1 MALPFEDNAKE
12 YEPSQVWYGGTP
24 MQSSASEI
32 AKMNEDAEAERNTT
46 PAGWAWEEDGELIEL
61 NPFQLKKLFNK
72 LDEKKAFDKILPMGF
87 LKTKDYVTGKYRS
100 ATKEDVDEVSY
111 PLPEIPERFLDIST
125 GGEKEPLDEK
135 SLLQKDLPYYQ
146 KQLPLV
152 ENNKFHFPTFN
163 EMTDWLVTPSDP
175 INSEDNPFYR
185 MWREENEK
193 GDKADKKKL
202 ADLERATKIYGIEAD
217 KNAWEAVKQYNENEQ
232 PKPLHWL
239 GENLD
244 LFDFLTAPVGVG
256 LAPAKAL
263 AKMGPITRLLA
274 ETGIQSGLEAAHS
287 GIEGENAGVGA
298 LTGGL
303 SAIVPGIGGAVQGHR
318 LLAKNVPNDKNIIAQ
333 GLSWMGED
341 ASPEIKGE
349 IARRITY
356 PTITDKPLLT
366 ISNIDKEINRRIP
379 ENLTRTIGDPDVVRM
394 GNRRITSQPS
404 ITSKERAE
412 IPHEW
417 EFTDL
422 PDEAYELGFEPELK
436 ESFTHDIRDLIKEIP
451 ELSMFDRTARKEF
464 NSFKVG
470 EGGVSNVE
478 QRIMDEIPDREYV
491 TLPDLV
497 KALNRF
503 KPQNKAE
510 IVLKERLLSK
520 LGQIKFTPK
529 GVITKSAPM
538 LPAWEETVKN
548 LTGQGKLSAFH
559 NILNAPFREIERD
572 ALREGPI
579 SNILGVNNND

>member
-1 MALPFEDNAKE
+1 
-12 YEPSQVWYGGTP
+12 

-100 ATKEDVDEVSY
+100 ATQEDVDEVSY
-111 PLPEIPERFLDIST
+111 PLPEIPDRFLDIST
-125 GGEKEPLDEK
+125 GGEKKPLDEK
-135 SLLQKDLPYYQ
+135 SLLQKDLPYHQ
-146 KQLPLV
+146 RQLPLV
-152 ENNKFHFPTFN
+152 ENNEFHFPTFN

-185 MWREENEK
+185 MWRDENLK

-232 PKPLHWL
+232 PKALNWL

-263 AKMGPITRLLA
+263 AKMGPIARLIA
-274 ETGIQSGLEAAHS
+274 ETGIQTGLEAAHS
-287 GIEGENAGVGA
+287 GIEGENPAVGA
-298 LTGGL
+298 VTGGL
-303 SAIVPGIGGAVQGHR
+303 SAIVPGIGGAVQGNR
-318 LLAKNVPNDKNIIAQ
+318 LLAKNVPNDKNIISQ

-341 ASPEIKGE
+341 ASPEIRGQ

-379 ENLTRTIGDPDVVRM
+379 ENLTRTIGDPDIVRM
-394 GNRRITSQPS
+394 GNRRITSQPN

-417 EFTDL
+417 EFTNL

-451 ELSMFDRTARKEF
+451 ESPMFDRTARKEF
-464 NSFKVG
+464 NTFKVG
-470 EGGVSNVE
+470 EGGISNVE

-520 LGQIKFTPK
+520 LGQIKFTPE
-529 GVITKSAPM
+529 GVVKKSAPM

-548 LTGQGKLSAFH
+548 LTGQGKFSAFN
-559 NILNAPFREIERD
+559 NILNAPFRELERD
-572 ALREGPI
+572 VLREGPI
-579 SNILGVNNND
+579 RNILGVNNND